1 MREPPRNNKIP
12 TPRCAP
18 SATFFGHSSMHCTL
32 LTSNLGGRRPAL
44 LRRAKNDESSHV
56 MAPDLNSRPRLS
68 AGCRLNDAKQQP
80 RVLLM
85 PEKALRLNG
94 PSLEIV
100 ERCDGRHT
108 VRQIVTELQKIYD
121 KADPQKVESDI
132 LGYLSLL
139 NDQRAMDFVGEDVS
153 ACGGAT

>member
-1 MREPPRNNKIP
+1 M
-12 TPRCAP
+12 TPE
-18 SATFFGHSSMHCTL
+18 L
-32 LTSNLGGRRPAL
+32 
-44 LRRAKNDESSHV
+44 D
-56 MAPDLNSRPRLS
+56 SRPRLA

-100 ERCDGRHT
+100 ERCDGQRT
-108 VRQIVTELQKIYD
+108 TRQIITDLQTIYS
-121 KADPQKVESDI
+121 KAEPQKVESDI

-139 NDQRAMDFVGEDVS
+139 NDQGAMEFTAAGQ
-153 ACGGAT
+153 